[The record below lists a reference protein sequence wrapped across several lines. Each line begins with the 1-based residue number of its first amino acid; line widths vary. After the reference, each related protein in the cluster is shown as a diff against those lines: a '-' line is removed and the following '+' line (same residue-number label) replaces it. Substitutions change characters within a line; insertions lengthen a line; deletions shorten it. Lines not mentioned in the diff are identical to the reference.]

1 MCSFFGPKERSMKK
15 TDWLTGISCDILEI
29 EECIKESFGFMEMK
43 GNAAT
48 GVFMALAAGVCWGTS
63 GLFIRE
69 LNGWGVGSFQAA
81 MFRGG
86 VGFLLL
92 LAVMLIRRKESLKI
106 RPRDLWLFVL
116 VGGVGLAATNLAY
129 AVSIRENPLA
139 VAVVMLYAG
148 PIVST
153 IGAAFLYHERITL
166 RKVIALVCAF
176 SGCVVMSGLLGGTSF
191 HISAVGL
198 IAGIVTGFGY
208 GLYILGSRKAVE
220 KYSSSITTLYL
231 TMFYSFGT
239 IPFALSEGS
248 LPGALAAPLPVM
260 VILLFGLVCTVIP
273 YTLYSQSLK
282 KIEVG
287 KASVLSFS
295 EPATATLIGL
305 IIYREAFT
313 LSTGIALG
321 LILVSIII
329 MNSGSAKGENK

>member
-1 MCSFFGPKERSMKK
+1 MEGKRSG
-15 TDWLTGISCDILEI
+15 LAGS
-29 EECIKESFGFMEMK
+29 
-43 GNAAT
+43 
-48 GVFMALAAGVCWGTS
+48 VMALAAGVCWGTS

-92 LAVMLIRRKESLKI
+92 LGLMLIRRKESLKI
-106 RPRDLWLFVL
+106 RPRDLWLFIF
-116 VGGVGLAATNLAY
+116 VGGFGLAATNLAY

-153 IGAAFLYHERITL
+153 IGAAILYHERITL
-166 RKVIALVCAF
+166 RKLVALICAF

-191 HISAVGL
+191 RISFIGL
-198 IAGIVTGFGY
+198 AAGVVTGVGY
-208 GLYILGSRKAVE
+208 GAYILGSRKAVE
-220 KYSSSITTLYL
+220 RYSPSITTLYL

-239 IPFALSEGS
+239 IPFAMTEGP
-248 LPGALAAPLPVM
+248 LPGRLAAPLPVV

-273 YTLYSQSLK
+273 YTLYSGSLRR
-282 KIEVG
+282 IEVS

-313 LSTGIALG
+313 LSTGIALV
-321 LILVSIII
+321 LILASIII
-329 MNSGSAKGENK
+329 MNSGTGEKEPEPLPGNSADRKSGCI